1 MFEKILLAVGG
12 SEDANQTV
20 PVVTGLAK
28 LMDADVLVVHMRER
42 IVTSV
47 ATLEAETI
55 PESFKFGEEIVRQLV
70 KAGVKARSDIDSARP
85 EHLAAFILAKAA
97 EFNADLIVVGSHHAH
112 GLRDRMFGDIGKA
125 LVHGARCPLLLMPS
139 SFD

>member
-1 MFEKILLAVGG
+1 MFKRILLAVGG
-12 SEDANQTV
+12 SEDASETV

-28 LMDADVLVVHMRER
+28 ALDADVLVVHMRER

-47 ATLEAETI
+47 STLEAETI

-70 KAGVKARSDIDSARP
+70 EAGVKARSDVDSARP
-85 EHLAAFILAKAA
+85 EHVAAFILAKAD
-97 EFNADLIVVGSHHAH
+97 EFDADLIVVGSHHAH
-112 GLRDRMFGDIGKA
+112 GLRARLFGDIGKV

-139 SFD
+139 SEH

>member
-85 EHLAAFILAKAA
+85 EHLAAFILAKAD
-97 EFNADLIVVGSHHAH
+97 EFKADLIVVGSHHAH
-112 GLRDRMFGDIGKA
+112 GLRDRMFGDIGKT

-139 SFD
+139 SLD

>member
-1 MFEKILLAVGG
+1 MFKKILVAIGG
-12 SEDANQTV
+12 SEDASETV
-20 PVVTGLAK
+20 PVVVGLAK
-28 LMDADVLVVHMRER
+28 ALDSDVLVIHMRER

-55 PESFKFGEEIVRQLV
+55 PESFQFGEEIVRQLV

-85 EHLAAFILAKAA
+85 EHLAAFILAKAD
-97 EFNADLIVVGSHHAH
+97 EFGADLIVVGSHHAH

-125 LVHGARCPLLLMPS
+125 LAHGSRCPLLLMPS
-139 SFD
+139 SLE